1 MRRVVR
7 LDAAFRSALDR
18 QLGEQRGT
26 AGQPSSADVLAYEL
40 PAIIELF
47 ATTFDDMWPLYEG
60 REDYRYTVT
69 SGGLLFDAAI
79 VIGQLMPEGTV
90 VLLDIEIEL

>member
-1 MRRVVR
+1 
-7 LDAAFRSALDR
+7 
-18 QLGEQRGT
+18 
-26 AGQPSSADVLAYEL
+26 
-40 PAIIELF
+40 
-47 ATTFDDMWPLYEG
+47 MWPLYEG
-60 REDYRYTVT
+60 REDYRYSVT